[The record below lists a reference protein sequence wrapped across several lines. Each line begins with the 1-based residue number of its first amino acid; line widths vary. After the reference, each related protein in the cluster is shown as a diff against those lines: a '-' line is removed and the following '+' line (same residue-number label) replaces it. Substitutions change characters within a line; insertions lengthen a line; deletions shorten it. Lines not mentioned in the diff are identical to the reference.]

1 MFVLCC
7 VWVGLGWVESTWNLG
22 ALLTAPQQSL
32 FFLSFL
38 GDHLPRTLSST
49 KRYSAFSFL
58 LFLYRYFTEYLFFT
72 SNIPFPLLPQFPFY
86 PFNSWKNIYLYIQV
100 QKTKLKSFF
109 FSFFLIPPAH
119 IVKKIR
125 RKEFKYSR
133 MLR

>member
-1 MFVLCC
+1 MFRVWEWKGQSCFYRQKCIIICIMLMLTLNRCLCC
-7 VWVGLGWVESTWNLG
+7 AVFGLGWVESTWNLG

-72 SNIPFPLLPQFPFY
+72 SNIPLPLLPQYPFY
-86 PFNSWKNIYLYIQV
+86 PFNS
-100 QKTKLKSFF
+100 
-109 FSFFLIPPAH
+109 
-119 IVKKIR
+119 
-125 RKEFKYSR
+125 
-133 MLR
+133 